1 MLGEK
6 RKELFYQANK
16 LRNGLGKIE
25 EARASVEV
33 MTIDLEKAQAKVM
46 EIQQVCEEA
55 MAVISQKKREADE
68 QAKVVKIKSEK
79 IAEEEVACKKLAK
92 IAQADLD
99 EAMPALEEALS
110 ALDALSK
117 KDISEIKSYGR
128 PPPKVM
134 MVMEAVCVLKGV
146 TPSWEESKRVLGEQD
161 FLKSVNIKFSIFY
174 V

>member
-1 MLGEK
+1 M
-6 RKELFYQANK
+6 
-16 LRNGLGKIE
+16 
-25 EARASVEV
+25 V
-33 MTIDLEKAQAKVM
+33 
-46 EIQQVCEEA
+46 IQQICEEA
-55 MAVISQKKREADE
+55 MTVISQKRKEADE

-79 IAEEEVACKKLAK
+79 IAEEEIACKKLAK

-117 KDISEIKSYGR
+117 KDISEMKSYTK

-146 TPSWEESKRVLGEQD
+146 NPDWTESKKLLGEQD
-161 FLKSVNIKFSIFY
+161 FLKSVGVFAFQPNRK
-174 V
+174 